1 MRTSV
6 GSHSDGGE
14 FLRKLHRYESQPLD
28 TKRCNYC
35 YQVGAF
41 RRWRTAPGSIVK
53 GLKPRR
59 GVACYRELPRIPL
72 LRCWLTKDDFALR
85 FLVNEEHALAEPVRC
100 GPEASLGAHIL
111 RATLLYSLY
120 ASASSRG
127 VNVS

>member
-6 GSHSDGGE
+6 GSHSDVGE
-14 FLRKLHRYESQPLD
+14 FLRKLHRYDSQPLD

-35 YQVGAF
+35 YLVGAL

-72 LRCWLTKDDFALR
+72 LRTWVNKDKERKARAARPWLVAYR
-85 FLVNEEHALAEPVRC
+85 QREPL
-100 GPEASLGAHIL
+100 PEC
-111 RATLLYSLY
+111 TL
-120 ASASSRG
+120 
-127 VNVS
+127 

>member
-28 TKRCNYC
+28 THRCNYC

-53 GLKPRR
+53 GLKPCR
-59 GVACYRELPRIPL
+59 GVACYRELPRILL
-72 LRCWLTKDDFALR
+72 LRLSEKGYKQHSGGEFGWCRAGEIGRNTPLR
-85 FLVNEEHALAEPVRC
+85 RPGELRC
-100 GPEASLGAHIL
+100 RLLQGFSDSL
-111 RATLLYSLY
+111 
-120 ASASSRG
+120 SRQLG
-127 VNVS
+127 E